1 MKEPKE
7 GSTHSGNKPR
17 ATLKQIAKLCGVS
30 HTTVSMVINNN
41 PRISAETREKVL
53 AAIKKYNYYPN
64 VAARSLVMSRT
75 NTIGIIGTL
84 FHSPYYT
91 EVIRGIE
98 MECRRTG
105 LELKIYNCDGSLE
118 EYNDLYNRVL
128 GERRIDCVVAI
139 SVSIED
145 AVLERFICEEMP
157 LVVLQPVAESNHLLE
172 KIPTVFTEDQKGIQ
186 KAVSHLI
193 SLGHKKIG
201 FIDGPEYM
209 KICQDRM
216 HGYQQALKEHGITY
230 NEQYV
235 LHSNLIPDPF
245 TFDAGYQAAKV
256 LLGRMPDVTAIC
268 CVSDAMALGTMKA
281 GRQKGRKVPEEL
293 SVTGFDDTFIARLS
307 DPSLTTLRQPL
318 FEMGQAS
325 VSLAHAVLNHQTIDP
340 LHRGFETELVIRE
353 SSVKPVRG

>member
-1 MKEPKE
+1 MTVGK
-7 GSTHSGNKPR
+7 TR
-17 ATLKQIAKLCGVS
+17 ATLKQIAKMCGVS

-41 PRISAETREKVL
+41 PRISEETRVKVL

-98 MECRRTG
+98 MESRRTG
-105 LELKIYNCDGSLE
+105 LDLKIYNCDGSLE
-118 EYNDLYNRVL
+118 EYKDLYDRVL
-128 GERRIDCVVAI
+128 GERRIDCVIAI

-145 AVLERFICEEMP
+145 VVLERFLQAEMP
-157 LVVLQPVAESNHLLE
+157 LVVLQPVAERNRLLE
-172 KIPTVFTEDQKGIQ
+172 GIPVVYTEDFKGME
-186 KAVSHLI
+186 KVVDHLI
-193 SLGHKKIG
+193 SLGHRKVG

-216 HGYQQALKEHGITY
+216 HGYQQALKDRGIPS
-230 NEQYV
+230 NDQFV

-245 TFDAGYQAAKV
+245 TFDAGYTAARV
-256 LLGRMPDVTAIC
+256 LLNRSPELTAIC

-281 GRQKGRKVPEEL
+281 ARQKGRKIPEDL

-325 VSLAHAVLNHQTIDP
+325 VSLAHAVLNRQTIDP
-340 LHRGFETELVIRE
+340 IHRGFETELVIRE
-353 SSVKPVRG
+353 STVKPARS